1 MELLEKMELIAPEY
15 IEEAQLPLPQK
26 KIHWGYYAA
35 LAASIVLAV
44 VAGGFFLGGRRASV
58 PGVHDYY
65 GDGAASVINVIISND
80 KDAAAKEFGDKK
92 VSYQTVSG
100 GSLKVGSGDNVKTAY
115 LHYTK
120 SAEAGNP
127 LMAIHLM
134 SEDTNS
140 VEKFGQVMPL
150 PTSVSAGQMM
160 RIMRSRDFCCIRAR
174 GFPLSGSRQRESSI
188 TVSVI
193 R

>member
-1 MELLEKMELIAPEY
+1 MP
-15 IEEAQLPLPQK
+15 
-26 KIHWGYYAA
+26 AA
-35 LAASIVLAV
+35 HAASRLYITDIVLQKGDDAENALV
-44 VAGGFFLGGRRASV
+44 EKGYSVMHPALTDGSGARIMLGYKTSSSE
-58 PGVHDYY
+58 
-65 GDGAASVINVIISND
+65 DGAITDVIISND

-160 RIMRSRDFCCIRAR
+160 RITRSRDFCCIRAR
-174 GFPLSGSRQRESSI
+174 GFHQSGSRQRESSI